1 MNLLKAYFNY
11 MENPELGLHT
21 LMQRRSFRQACLG
34 YFMATLSWVIFFNV
48 GDGLSIPALV
58 LKLFFVFIAEITAGY
73 CLASF
78 AGLFLD
84 LKKTPVSCAEL
95 FVLIGSAGWI
105 KGLLIAG
112 ALISA
117 MCPTAQLW
125 LLAPLFLA
133 GVLLLQLGYLTR
145 GLMRI
150 STLSVARALGT
161 WIIAFIP
168 VCVLFGLIS
177 VFGVWAIILLVS

>member
-1 MNLLKAYFNY
+1 MNLLNAYFKY
-11 MENPELGLHT
+11 MENPETGLHT
-21 LMQRRSFRQACLG
+21 LMERRSFRQACLG
-34 YFMATLSWVIFFNV
+34 YLMATVSWVIFFNV

-58 LKLFFVFIAEITAGY
+58 LKLFFVFIAELTAGF

-84 LKKTPVSCAEL
+84 LKKTKVSSAEV

-117 MCPTAQLW
+117 MCPSAELW
-125 LLAPLFLA
+125 LLAPLFLL

-150 STLSVARALGT
+150 SKISVARALSA
-161 WIIAFIP
+161 WIVAFIP
-168 VCVLFGLIS
+168 AGVLFGLLG
-177 VFGVWAIILLVS
+177 VFCVWGILLLV